1 MNDNSSAKLRSMVL
15 STWMLH
21 DPDAAFSRA
30 GLFLNSASGKQYPMP
45 LAMDYFEYRAGSD
58 PEGAKVWALENGFP
72 GFVEN

>member
-1 MNDNSSAKLRSMVL
+1 MDDNSSAKLRSMVL

-21 DPDAAFSRA
+21 DPDAAFSRP